1 MKQIA
6 AFLFILIGL
15 GVVVF
20 YFEPAAPK
28 SASED
33 TVIYQ
38 ISPEHS
44 GKTATVLNQEE
55 VKTVKPTTS
64 NMLEKLKTTQK
75 DAQFYDTKSDPSIQ
89 PIDPET
95 DPANEI
101 KKL

>member
-6 AFLFILIGL
+6 AFLFVLIAL

-20 YFEPAAPK
+20 YFEPATP
-28 SASED
+28 SNASDD
-33 TVIYQ
+33 TAVYQ
-38 ISPEHS
+38 MRPEHS
-44 GKTATVLNQEE
+44 GSSSSVLKSEEAKTATHTTSDMLNQL
-55 VKTVKPTTS
+55 
-64 NMLEKLKTTQK
+64 NTTQK
-75 DAQFYDTKSDPSIQ
+75 DVQFYDTKSDPSIQ

>member
-6 AFLFILIGL
+6 AFLLVLIAL

-20 YFEPAAPK
+20 YFEPAEPN
-28 SASED
+28 SSTDD
-33 TVIYQ
+33 TAVYQ
-38 ISPEHS
+38 IHPEPS
-44 GKTATVLNQEE
+44 GGISTVLHQEE
-55 VKTVKPTTS
+55 VKTTEHTTS
-64 NMLEKLKTTQK
+64 HMLKKLDKTQENN
-75 DAQFYDTKSDPSIQ
+75 QFYDTKSDPSIQ

>member
-6 AFLFILIGL
+6 AFLFVLIGL

-20 YFEPAAPK
+20 YFEPAEPT
-28 SASED
+28 SSSDD
-33 TVIYQ
+33 TAIYQ
-38 ISPEHS
+38 MRHEQS
-44 GKTATVLNQEE
+44 GNSSTILNQEE
-55 VKTVKPTTS
+55 AKTATHTTS
-64 NMLEKLKTTQK
+64 TMLNKLQTTQK

>member
-6 AFLFILIGL
+6 AFLIVLIAL

-20 YFEPAAPK
+20 YFEPAEPT
-28 SASED
+28 SSTDD
-33 TVIYQ
+33 TAIYQ
-38 ISPEHS
+38 ISPDHPGS
-44 GKTATVLNQEE
+44 ISTVLSKQEANTTE
-55 VKTVKPTTS
+55 HTTS
-64 NMLEKLKTTQK
+64 HMLKKLETTQK

-89 PIDPET
+89 PIDPDT

>member
-6 AFLFILIGL
+6 AFLFVLIGL

-20 YFEPAAPK
+20 YFEPAEPT
-28 SASED
+28 SSSDD
-33 TVIYQ
+33 TAIYQ
-38 ISPEHS
+38 MRPEQS
-44 GKTATVLNQEE
+44 GNSSTILNQEE
-55 VKTVKPTTS
+55 AKTATHTTS
-64 NMLEKLKTTQK
+64 TMLNKLQTTQK

>member
-28 SASED
+28 SSVED
-33 TVIYQ
+33 AAIYQ
-38 ISPEHS
+38 GSPEHS
-44 GKTATVLNQEE
+44 GSTATVLNQEE
-55 VKTVKPTTS
+55 TKTATHTTS
-64 NMLEKLKTTQK
+64 DMLNQLNTTQK
-75 DAQFYDTKSDPSIQ
+75 DVQFYDTKSDPSIQ